1 MGSSSKK
8 KAANRGAPAAA
19 TPAAPPPPPT
29 MAMSTMPDGNQ
40 MQYYAN
46 PSEVPQGGGLV
57 LPRAGPGMLQGVGLN
72 MYTPP
77 PPPPPPP
84 RQQLAQRM
92 QPQQQYQ
99 DNYGRGARG
108 MSGAFGWI
116 SAAVSSA
123 SPW

>member
-8 KAANRGAPAAA
+8 KNSGAPAAA
-19 TPAAPPPPPT
+19 TPAPPPPPT

-40 MQYYAN
+40 MQYFAN
-46 PSEVPQGGGLV
+46 PSEVPQSGGLV

-84 RQQLAQRM
+84 RQQLASSM
-92 QPQQQYQ
+92 AKPQNGESMASWMRRTGQGMPGELQTRT
-99 DNYGRGARG
+99 YGKNSR
-108 MSGAFGWI
+108 
-116 SAAVSSA
+116 
-123 SPW
+123 